1 MPGGSSPY
9 RKANTAERAKL
20 AGIVFDLRL
29 AGHSCRAIDALSQAP
44 DGPTGGYRVSATTAK
59 ELVREE
65 VARRN
70 DPRVDEW
77 RAFELGRLDAALVRL
92 NGLEDAAR
100 QVLEREHITVNNGRI
115 IVLDGSPLPDD
126 GPVLAAI
133 DRLIK
138 VEDARQRNSE
148 SRRKLLGLD
157 APAKYDAQVTE
168 VTQQDLELQEMIRDA
183 QAAVQL
189 EEQQII
195 DGGTA

>member
-9 RKANTAERAKL
+9 TKANKAERAEL
-20 AGIVFDLRL
+20 AGIVFDLKL
-29 AGHSCRAIDALSQAP
+29 SGHSFRTIDTLSQAP
-44 DGPTGGYRVSATTAK
+44 DGPTGGHRVSATTAK

-65 VARRN
+65 VARRI
-70 DPRVDEW
+70 DPKVDEW

-92 NGLEDAAR
+92 DGLEAAAR

-115 IVLDGSPLPDD
+115 IVLDDAPLPDD

-189 EEQQII
+189 EERQII